1 MIRITR
7 QTDYAILLL
16 TYMASHEPERL
27 HTSRSLAEWSG
38 LSVPMVSKIL
48 KPLARGSIVQSR
60 RGVKGG
66 HTLSRPADQIT
77 IGQII
82 ATIEGPIHMA
92 PCSNETGVCEQ
103 ESICVVR
110 VNWERISNAVRAA
123 VDSVLLSEMIGE
135 GTLLPTEPNRSAEQR
150 ERDLLAIQS

>member
-16 TYMASHEPERL
+16 TYMASQDLERI
-27 HTSRSLAEWSG
+27 HPSRSLAEWSG

-48 KPLARGSIVQSR
+48 KPLARGGIVLSR

-66 HTLSRPADQIT
+66 HALARPADQVT

-92 PCSNETGVCEQ
+92 PCSNETGVCDQ

-110 VNWERISNAVRAA
+110 VNWERISDAVRAA
-123 VDSVLLSEMIGE
+123 VDSVLLSEMIGS
-135 GTLLPTEPNRSAEQR
+135 GTLLPTDTNKADRREP
-150 ERDLLAIQS
+150 DLLAIQP